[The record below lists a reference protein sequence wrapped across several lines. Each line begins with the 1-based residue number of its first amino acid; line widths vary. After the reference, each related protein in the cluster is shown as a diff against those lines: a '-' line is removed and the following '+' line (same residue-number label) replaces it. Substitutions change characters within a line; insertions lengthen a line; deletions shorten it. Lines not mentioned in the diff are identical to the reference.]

1 MQPFDNKLIVA
12 ESIAKD
18 TATVVLSSL
27 EKLKPQN
34 EDYAHPTV
42 LCEEIYL
49 GFANANCLSK
59 LKEYFPSLPENT
71 LKEAANHFSL
81 SFMNKY
87 RRKKSFSTSFKWYD
101 IVNLILP
108 IVLDLIKKIVDMKK
122 DNDKDDG
129 NDNEK

>member
-1 MQPFDNKLIVA
+1 MQPFDNKVIVA

-18 TATVVLSSL
+18 TATVVLNQL

-34 EDYAHPTV
+34 DDYAHPTQ

-49 GFANANCLSK
+49 GFANANCLAK
-59 LKEYFPSLPENT
+59 LKEYFPQLHEDT
-71 LKEAANHFSL
+71 LKDAANHFSM

-87 RRKKSFSTSFKWYD
+87 QRKKSFSTNFKWYD

-108 IVLDLIKKIVDMKK
+108 IILDLIKKIVDMKK
-122 DNDKDDG
+122 DEDKDG

>member
-1 MQPFDNKLIVA
+1 MQPFDNKILIA

-34 EDYAHPTV
+34 DDYAHPTQ
-42 LCEEIYL
+42 LCEDMYL

-59 LKEYFPSLPENT
+59 LKEYFPQLHEDT
-71 LKEAANHFSL
+71 LKEAANHFSI
-81 SFMNKY
+81 SFNNKY
-87 RRKKSFSTSFKWYD
+87 RRKKSFSTNFKWYD

-122 DNDKDDG
+122 EKE
-129 NDNEK
+129 NE